1 MVSRLY
7 FPLYL
12 IFSTHIVSVLRHAV
26 QVWITRCLSYSPAA
40 YSYYMSCSSCVYYV
54 LLYVILSRCT
64 LYLLYG
70 IVSRWVLYV
79 IFANLSRCVLPDNN
93 ICHVFQVCI
102 RCSTLC
108 CPGLYYRKEAL
119 AAMTK
124 WHRYTCVRFVPW
136 VKEETRQ
143 KYGLPKE
150 SHVTITK
157 GRGWEST
164 RNKKPATW
172 KFYFSSHS
180 VGRCC
185 QCRAN

>member
-40 YSYYMSCSSCVYYV
+40 YSYYTSCSSCVYYV

-93 ICHVFQVCI
+93 IRRVFQVCI

-108 CPGLYYRKEAL
+108 CPGLYYRNEAL

-124 WHRYTCVRFVPW
+124 WHKYTCARFVPW
-136 VKEETRQ
+136 VKGETM
-143 KYGLPKE
+143 KEYGLTKE
-150 SHVTITK
+150 WHVTITK
-157 GRGWEST
+157 EDGWEST
-164 RNKKPATW
+164 RNKKTTT
-172 KFYFSSHS
+172 
-180 VGRCC
+180 GRLGGEVDSMTVM
-185 QCRAN
+185 RVMLF